1 MMHVYLETYGC
12 QMNVADSE
20 LVTAILKS
28 GGCEMAETP
37 ELADAIL
44 LNTCAVREHAE
55 ERIIGRVGELAQHKY
70 ERPQV
75 IIGVLG
81 CMAQHLGEDL
91 IKRSRFVDIVAGP
104 DSYRRLPGLLERA
117 RAEKALDVRLDRRET
132 YDGITPER
140 ADGVTAWLTVQRGC
154 DKCCTF
160 CVVPAVRGRERCIP
174 LADLVLRA
182 EKLAAEGVREITL
195 LGQTVSSYTDGE
207 HDFAALLLELARIP
221 ELLRIRF
228 TSPYPT
234 DFSPKLIE
242 AMAKCE
248 KIARHVHLPLQSAS
262 DAVLKKARR
271 RYTIADYDAVLQALR
286 AAMPGMAVST
296 DIIAGFHGEGE
307 NEFQETCDYIRKAR
321 FDFAFMFKYSRRSRT
336 AAWRWQ
342 ETVDEET
349 KSRRLKTIIDIQE
362 QISREVQQACVGQT
376 ARVLVEGVSKRE
388 DGWLF
393 GKTSEFRQVVFE
405 DPAARPG
412 DMVDVKVVGATGHTL
427 IGERAGAAK

>member
-28 GGCEMAETP
+28 NGFEMAETP

-55 ERIIGRVGELAQHKY
+55 ERIIGRVGELAQYKH
-70 ERPQV
+70 ERPHV

-81 CMAQHLGEDL
+81 CMAQHLRENL
-91 IKRSRFVDIVAGP
+91 IKRSRFVDVVAGP

-117 RAEKALDVRLDRRET
+117 REQKTLDVRLDRRET
-132 YDGITPER
+132 YEGITPER

-174 LADLVLRA
+174 LADLVSRA

-207 HDFAALLLELARIP
+207 HDFAGLLQELARIP

-234 DFSPKLIE
+234 DFSPRLIE
-242 AMAKCE
+242 AMAGNE

-262 DAVLKKARR
+262 NAVLKKARR
-271 RYTIADYDAVLQALR
+271 RYTIAEYDAVLQALR

-307 NEFQETCDYIRKAR
+307 KEFQETCDYVRKTR
-321 FDFAFMFKYSRRSRT
+321 FDFAFMFKYSPRSQT
-336 AAWRWQ
+336 AAWRWE

-349 KSRRLKTIIDIQE
+349 KSKRLKTIIDIQE

-376 ARVLVEGVSKRE
+376 ARMLVEGVSKRE
-388 DGWLF
+388 DGRLF

-405 DPAARPG
+405 DPAAKQG

-427 IGERAGAAK
+427 IGERAGATK